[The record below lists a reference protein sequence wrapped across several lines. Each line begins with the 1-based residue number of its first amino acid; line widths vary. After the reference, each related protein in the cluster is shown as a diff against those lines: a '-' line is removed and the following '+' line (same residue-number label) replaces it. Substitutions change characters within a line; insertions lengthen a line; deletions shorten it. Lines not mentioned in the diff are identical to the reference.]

1 MRQYFIYPAL
11 LAGSVIGLSGTAIA
25 ASPIPSFDKE
35 AVTEYPYMRKGE
47 PAQQD
52 EVVPGVGGGE
62 SSDVTPKG
70 NTGTAADPA
79 FYIKSINLT
88 GYPVPDKFGKLQEI
102 LAKYS
107 NRSVKVSELP
117 LITNDIMA
125 YCRELGYTVPL
136 AVIPPQEV
144 KNGALEIKVYIA
156 AYDDVKISVN
166 NSDVRDDWLAGYIE
180 DLHKGDII
188 EDGPLESVINN
199 INDLPGVESR
209 AVLKPGS
216 VPGTTALDVEV
227 QKRTSGTNNYI
238 FADNGGG
245 HYSGR
250 YRFGANLELNNP
262 ISLGDKFI
270 VSGSISDEETTNYSI
285 RYEFP
290 FFHAGTRL
298 GVAFSQTNYDIS
310 TFSNLYDS
318 QGESRGVS
326 VYGLTPL
333 YRSKAARLTLIYGY
347 DHRDIT
353 DEYKFKIAKLKPFNF
368 DVDKEAEVLHIGF
381 SGSYYAPNEF
391 LQYSVIYWNGHIDTE
406 DGGAYYDGTYHK
418 LTADILKIWY
428 MEDFNFR
435 INVRGQI
442 ANRELDSSEQFYMG
456 GLNGMRAYANGDGY
470 GDSAYIA
477 TGEVRY
483 ATGLPGLELAAFI
496 DVGAAKNRAADELD
510 HLADAGVGLRYAKK
524 DDWYAHLDFAHKIDG
539 RDDRSEPGDNDY
551 RVWFQVYKML

>member
-1 MRQYFIYPAL
+1 M
-11 LAGSVIGLSGTAIA
+11 
-25 ASPIPSFDKE
+25 
-35 AVTEYPYMRKGE
+35 
-47 PAQQD
+47 
-52 EVVPGVGGGE
+52 
-62 SSDVTPKG
+62 
-70 NTGTAADPA
+70 
-79 FYIKSINLT
+79 
-88 GYPVPDKFGKLQEI
+88 
-102 LAKYS
+102 
-107 NRSVKVSELP
+107 
-117 LITNDIMA
+117 
-125 YCRELGYTVPL
+125 
-136 AVIPPQEV
+136 
-144 KNGALEIKVYIA
+144 
-156 AYDDVKISVN
+156 
-166 NSDVRDDWLAGYIE
+166 
-180 DLHKGDII
+180 
-188 EDGPLESVINN
+188 
-199 INDLPGVESR
+199 
-209 AVLKPGS
+209 
-216 VPGTTALDVEV
+216 
-227 QKRTSGTNNYI
+227 
-238 FADNGGG
+238 
-245 HYSGR
+245 
-250 YRFGANLELNNP
+250 
-262 ISLGDKFI
+262 
-270 VSGSISDEETTNYSI
+270 
-285 RYEFP
+285 
-290 FFHAGTRL
+290 
-298 GVAFSQTNYDIS
+298 
-310 TFSNLYDS
+310 
-318 QGESRGVS
+318 
-326 VYGLTPL
+326 
-333 YRSKAARLTLIYGY
+333 IYGY

>member
-1 MRQYFIYPAL
+1 MRHYVYPTLVMVFL
-11 LAGSVIGLSGTAIA
+11 LAYEGIAFA
-25 ASPIPSFDKE
+25 ASPIPTFDKE
-35 AVTEYPYMRKGE
+35 AVTDYPYMRTGE
-47 PAQQD
+47 AAGTDKKQAGEGSQQ
-52 EVVPGVGGGE
+52 EQ
-62 SSDVTPKG
+62 SLKG
-70 NTGTAADPA
+70 NTGTAEDPA
-79 FYIKSINLT
+79 FYIQSINLT
-88 GYPVPDKFGKLQEI
+88 GYPVPDQFGRLQKI
-102 LAKYS
+102 LSKYS

-125 YCRELGYTVPL
+125 YCRDLGYTVPL

-144 KNGALEIKVYIA
+144 KNGVLEVNLYVA
-156 AYDDVKISVN
+156 SYDTAKISVN
-166 NSDVRDDWLAGYIE
+166 NSDVRDDWLVGYID
-180 DLHKGDII
+180 DLNPGDVIT
-188 EDGPLESVINN
+188 DSSLESVINN
-199 INDLPGVESR
+199 INDLPGVQSR

-216 VPGTTALDVEV
+216 TPGTTALDVEV
-227 QKRTSGTNNYI
+227 QKRESTNNYI

-262 ISLGDKFI
+262 ISLGDRFI

-310 TFSNLYDS
+310 TFSDLYDS
-318 QGESRGVS
+318 LGESRGVS

-333 YRSKAARLTLIYGY
+333 YRNMANRLTLIYGY

-353 DEYKFKIAKLKPFNF
+353 DEYKFKIAELKPFNF
-368 DVDKEAEVLHIGF
+368 DVDKEADVFHIGL
-381 SGSYYAPNEF
+381 SGSHYAPNEF
-391 LQYSVIYWNGHIDTE
+391 FQYSIIYWIGDIETE

-418 LTADILKIWY
+418 LTADLLKIWY
-428 MEDFNFR
+428 VEDFNFR
-435 INVRGQI
+435 VHARGQL
-442 ANRELDSSEQFYMG
+442 ASRALDSSEQFYMG
-456 GLNGMRAYANGDGY
+456 GMDGMRAYANGDGY

-477 TGEVRY
+477 TVEGRY
-483 ATGLPGLELAAFI
+483 ETGLEGLELAAFV
-496 DVGAAKNRAADELD
+496 DVGAAKNRVTDKLD